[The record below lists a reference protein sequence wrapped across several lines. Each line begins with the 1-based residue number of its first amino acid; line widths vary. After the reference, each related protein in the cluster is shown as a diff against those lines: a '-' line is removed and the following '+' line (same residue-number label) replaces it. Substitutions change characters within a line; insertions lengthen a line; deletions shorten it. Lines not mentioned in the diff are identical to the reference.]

1 MRIQPYANKLW
12 VPDLIKNGLTS
23 HSSTSP
29 ARCSLCCSPS
39 GWEQA
44 SIPVHCGWPLPR
56 RRQGCSVQGG
66 LGGHIIPTLSGCYL
80 GVGKNK
86 PVSIL
91 PTGVLEVRF
100 SRFSQLDDLQV
111 IIRGTQTGKGIFT
124 ENLGVTLSEMPD
136 IGHPV

>member
-1 MRIQPYANKLW
+1 MLFVLLAVGLGTSRYPRSSDGDC
-12 VPDLIKNGLTS
+12 PDGDK
-23 HSSTSP
+23 
-29 ARCSLCCSPS
+29 AA
-39 GWEQA
+39 QFK
-44 SIPVHCGWPLPR
+44 
-56 RRQGCSVQGG
+56 GG

-100 SRFSQLDDLQV
+100 SRFSQFDDLQV
-111 IIRGTQTGKGIFT
+111 IIRGTQTGKGILT